1 MQAGFLFYNLKHFC
15 HMKPK
20 IFIILFVAIAASFSI
35 SAYSQAV
42 KVKPVKSQT
51 APKPADKP
59 APDLKTD
66 GKGKPVLS
74 PVSDVKITE
83 WSAPAGK
90 LGFPALPYQYD
101 QLEPV
106 IDKLTVEI
114 HYDRHHRAY
123 YNNFIKSITDTEF
136 ASMSI
141 SDLFARISDMPVAI
155 RNNGGGFYNHVLY
168 WENLSPKGGG
178 EPSGEMAELIN
189 KQFGGFKE
197 FVGKFNDAAKSRFG
211 SGWAWLSVDPLNG
224 ELFISSTANQDNPLM
239 NVSERKGIP
248 ILALDVWEH
257 AYYLQYQNKRADY
270 ITEFWKIVNWP
281 VVEKRYQQAKLRK

>member
-1 MQAGFLFYNLKHFC
+1 MQVGFLFYNLKHFC

-20 IFIILFVAIAASFSI
+20 ILIILFVAIAASFSY
-35 SAYSQAV
+35 ATYAQAV
-42 KVKPVKSQT
+42 KVKPAKSQT
-51 APKPADKP
+51 TPKPADKP

-66 GKGKPVLS
+66 VKGKPMLS

-83 WSAPAGK
+83 WSAPAGE
-90 LGFPALPYQYD
+90 LGFPALPYEYN

-114 HYDRHHRAY
+114 HYSRHHRAY
-123 YNNFIKSITDTEF
+123 YDNFKKAVTDTEF

-141 SDLFARISDMPVAI
+141 FDIFAKISDMPVAI

-168 WENLSPKGGG
+168 WENMSPKGGG
-178 EPSGEMAELIN
+178 EPSGELAELIN
-189 KQFGGFKE
+189 KQFGGYKE
-197 FVGKFNDAAKSRFG
+197 FVEKFNDAAKSRFG

-281 VVEKRYQQAKLRK
+281 VVEKRFRQAKLRK